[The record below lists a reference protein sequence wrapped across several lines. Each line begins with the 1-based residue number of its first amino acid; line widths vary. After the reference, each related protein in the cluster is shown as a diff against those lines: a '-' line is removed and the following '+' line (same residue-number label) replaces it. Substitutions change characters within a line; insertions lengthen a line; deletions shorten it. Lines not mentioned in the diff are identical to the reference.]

1 MLESALKEQ
10 LKGIFAGLEANFTFD
25 ISVSSSHENKT
36 ELLELLGDVWLI
48 AVHLLSIRKERLKW
62 WN

>member
-25 ISVSSSHENKT
+25 YCCP
-36 ELLELLGDVWLI
+36 
-48 AVHLLSIRKERLKW
+48 LKLKRA
-62 WN
+62 

>member
-36 ELLELLGDVWLI
+36 ELLELLGD
-48 AVHLLSIRKERLKW
+48 ERIVPIISLAR
-62 WN
+62 

>member
-25 ISVSSSHENKT
+25 RFFVKFGGTSSIVNK
-36 ELLELLGDVWLI
+36 
-48 AVHLLSIRKERLKW
+48 
-62 WN
+62 